1 MQKNMKRGV
10 AKNMYY
16 VYLDAEGKAV
26 LSPVRIVNQILLYS
40 APIKSAA
47 ETYIRRARFEIQTE
61 KEKG

>member
-1 MQKNMKRGV
+1 
-10 AKNMYY
+10 MYY